1 MNIEIGNKVLGTD
14 VHGNNVSGVV
24 TNVMPTFGIAQVR
37 TGNDRLQ
44 ITNCDFN
51 TIKLKDLEL

>member
-1 MNIEIGNKVLGTD
+1 MSIEIGNKVEGTD
-14 VHGNNVSGVV
+14 VYGNNVSGIV

-44 ITNCDFN
+44 ITNCNFN
-51 TIKLKDLEL
+51 TIKLKDSEL